1 MKAYTSD
8 IMLFD
13 VHDAIGKHILELYPD
28 RKPEES
34 TILNA
39 LKGLPTLGKETI
51 QTAFNG
57 ETCVFLNIP
66 YQLKS
71 EVKLLEQ

>member
-39 LKGLPTLGKETI
+39 LKGLPTPVSYTHLQIISPETTTSNTP
-51 QTAFNG
+51 QK
-57 ETCVFLNIP
+57 P
-66 YQLKS
+66 
-71 EVKLLEQ
+71 